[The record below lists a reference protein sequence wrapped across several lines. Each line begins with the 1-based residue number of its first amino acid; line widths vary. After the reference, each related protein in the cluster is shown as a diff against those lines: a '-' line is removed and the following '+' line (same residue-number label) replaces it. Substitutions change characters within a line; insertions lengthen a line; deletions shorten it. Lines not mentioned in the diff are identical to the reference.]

1 MLFIKIAEKGL
12 PFLLFFIMMILLILM
27 LFEKIARGR
36 VGLNLEQCA
45 SVVQGAFLSRIQISP
60 SPEAV
65 KLSVY
70 TMKEMNEWL
79 SLDPTSVENQQDV
92 HVEQARLSTLP
103 LAKEGLVLISLTGQ
117 RAMALQKEHVGKLI
131 PSNFAI
137 IEPTNE
143 LHPDYLEW
151 FINEHPDCRKQLKIA
166 TQGSSIAALS
176 IQMLRTLEVILPPMD
191 DQVRIGSVHRL
202 LHRKNRLLQER
213 IAWEQQY
220 IKQILM
226 GYLKEEVNK

>member
-12 PFLLFFIMMILLILM
+12 PFLLFFIMMKLLIRL
-27 LFEKIARGR
+27 LFGKIAKGR

-45 SVVQGAFLSRIQISP
+45 SVVQGAFLSRIQTSP
-60 SPEAV
+60 SLEAV
-65 KLSVY
+65 KLPVY

-79 SLDPTSVENQQDV
+79 SPDPTSVDNQQDV
-92 HVEQARLSTLP
+92 HVDQDRLGSLP

-117 RAMALQKEHVGKLI
+117 RAVALQQEHVGKLI

-137 IEPTNE
+137 IEPTSE

-176 IQMLRTLEVILPPMD
+176 IQMLRTLEIILPPMD
-191 DQVRIGSVHRL
+191 DQVKIGSVHRL

-213 IAWEQQY
+213 IVWEQQY

-226 GYLKEEVNK
+226 GYLKEEVSK

>member
-1 MLFIKIAEKGL
+1 M
-12 PFLLFFIMMILLILM
+12 
-27 LFEKIARGR
+27 
-36 VGLNLEQCA
+36 NLEQCA
-45 SVVQGAFLSRIQISP
+45 SVVQGAFLSRIQTSP
-60 SPEAV
+60 SLEAV
-65 KLSVY
+65 KLPVY

-79 SLDPTSVENQQDV
+79 SPDPTSVENQQDASDV
-92 HVEQARLSTLP
+92 HVDQGRLVSLP

-117 RAMALQKEHVGKLI
+117 RAVALQQEHVGKLI

-137 IEPTNE
+137 IEPTGE

-151 FINEHPDCRKQLKIA
+151 YINEHPDCRKQLKIA

-176 IQMLRTLEVILPPMD
+176 IQMLRSLEIILPPMD
-191 DQVRIGSVHRL
+191 DQVKIGSVHRL

-213 IAWEQQY
+213 IVWEQHY

-226 GYLKEEVNK
+226 GYLKEEVSR

>member
-1 MLFIKIAEKGL
+1 M
-12 PFLLFFIMMILLILM
+12 
-27 LFEKIARGR
+27 
-36 VGLNLEQCA
+36 NLEQCA

-60 SPEAV
+60 SPKAV

>member
-1 MLFIKIAEKGL
+1 MLFAKIAK
-12 PFLLFFIMMILLILM
+12 
-27 LFEKIARGR
+27 GR
-36 VGLNLEQCA
+36 VDLNLEQCA

-79 SLDPTSVENQQDV
+79 SPDPTSTENQQDV
-92 HVEQARLSTLP
+92 HVAQERLGSLP

-117 RAMALQKEHVGKLI
+117 RAVALQREHIGKII

-137 IEPTNE
+137 IEPTSE

-166 TQGSSIAALS
+166 TQGSSITALS
-176 IQMLRTLEVILPPMD
+176 IQMLRALEIILPPMD
-191 DQVRIGSVHRL
+191 DQVKIGSVHRL

-213 IAWEQQY
+213 IVWEQQY
-220 IKQILM
+220 IKQIIM
-226 GYLKEEVNK
+226 GYLKEEVNR

>member
-1 MLFIKIAEKGL
+1 M
-12 PFLLFFIMMILLILM
+12 
-27 LFEKIARGR
+27 
-36 VGLNLEQCA
+36 NLEQCA
-45 SVVQGAFLSRIQISP
+45 TVVQGVFLSRIQTSP
-60 SPEAV
+60 SSEAV
-65 KLSVY
+65 RLPLY

-79 SLDPTSVENQQDV
+79 SPVPASVENQQDISDV
-92 HVEQARLSTLP
+92 HVDQERLGSLP
-103 LAKEGLVLISLTGQ
+103 LAKEGLVLISLNGQ
-117 RAMALQKEHVGKLI
+117 RAVALQREHIGKLI

-137 IEPTNE
+137 IEPTSE
-143 LHPDYLEW
+143 LNSDYLEW
-151 FINEHPDCRKQLKIA
+151 FINEHPDCRKQLKVA

-213 IAWEQQY
+213 IVWEQQY

-226 GYLKEEVNK
+226 GYLKEGVSK

>member
-1 MLFIKIAEKGL
+1 MY
-12 PFLLFFIMMILLILM
+12 
-27 LFEKIARGR
+27 
-36 VGLNLEQCA
+36 LEQCA
-45 SVVQGAFLSRIQISP
+45 SVVQGAFLARIQTSP
-60 SPEAV
+60 SMDAV
-65 KLSVY
+65 KLPVY

-79 SLDPTSVENQQDV
+79 SPDPTSSENQQDV
-92 HVEQARLSTLP
+92 LVDQHRLGSLP

-117 RAMALQKEHVGKLI
+117 RAVALQQEHAGKLI

-137 IEPTNE
+137 IEPTSE

-166 TQGSSIAALS
+166 TQGTSVTSLS
-176 IQMLRTLEVILPPMD
+176 IQMLRTLEIILPPMD
-191 DQVRIGSVHRL
+191 DQVKIGSVHRL

-213 IAWEQQY
+213 IVWEQQY

-226 GYLKEEVNK
+226 GYLKEEVSR

>member
-1 MLFIKIAEKGL
+1 
-12 PFLLFFIMMILLILM
+12 M
-27 LFEKIARGR
+27 LFEQIAKGR
-36 VGLNLEQCA
+36 AGLNLEQCA
-45 SVVQGAFLSRIQISP
+45 SVVQGAFLARIQTSP
-60 SPEAV
+60 SLEAV

-79 SLDPTSVENQQDV
+79 SPDPTSSENQQDV
-92 HVEQARLSTLP
+92 HVARDRLESLP

-117 RAMALQKEHVGKLI
+117 RAVALQQEHVGKLI

-137 IEPTNE
+137 IEPSSE

-166 TQGSSIAALS
+166 TQGTSITALS

-191 DQVRIGSVHRL
+191 DQVKIGSIHRL
-202 LHRKNRLLQER
+202 LHRKNRLLQEK
-213 IAWEQQY
+213 IVWEQQY
-220 IKQILM
+220 IKQLLM
-226 GYLKEEVNK
+226 GHLKEEGNR

>member
-1 MLFIKIAEKGL
+1 M
-12 PFLLFFIMMILLILM
+12 
-27 LFEKIARGR
+27 
-36 VGLNLEQCA
+36 NLEQCA
-45 SVVQGAFLSRIQISP
+45 SVVQGAFLARIQTSP
-60 SPEAV
+60 SLEAV
-65 KLSVY
+65 KLPVY

-79 SLDPTSVENQQDV
+79 SPDPISSEIQQDV
-92 HVEQARLSTLP
+92 HVAKERLGSLP

-117 RAMALQKEHVGKLI
+117 RAVALQQEHVGKLI

-137 IEPTNE
+137 IEPSGE
-143 LHPDYLEW
+143 LYPEYLEW

-176 IQMLRTLEVILPPMD
+176 IQMLRTLEIILPPMN
-191 DQVRIGSVHRL
+191 DQVKIGSIHRL

-213 IAWEQQY
+213 IVWEQQY

-226 GYLKEEVNK
+226 GYLKEVNR